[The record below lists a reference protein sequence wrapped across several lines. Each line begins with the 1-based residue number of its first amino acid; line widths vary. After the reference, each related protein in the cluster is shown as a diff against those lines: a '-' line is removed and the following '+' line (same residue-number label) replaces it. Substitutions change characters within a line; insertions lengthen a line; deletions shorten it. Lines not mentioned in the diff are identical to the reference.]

1 MRIGKAAPCRRLM
14 LAAVPMRHYRKRLTM
29 KLLRRSLVALC
40 TLATGFGAAA
50 QIAVS
55 VNDNKMVLDNGV
67 AKVVPNAP
75 PDTLALIDMKTMPP
89 RLLDEIEVPGSVV
102 GPPLSV
108 AVAPDES
115 IALVTSAVKVSPAE
129 PTKTVP
135 DNRMSVIDLTVRPP
149 RIIATLTTG
158 ASPAGVSINR
168 AGTLA
173 LVANRGDCTVSVFTI
188 AGKTVTSA
196 GTVALGG
203 APDCGASHVAISP
216 DGRRAL
222 VTRDNDHKISVLAI
236 DGTKVEP
243 TQRDMNA
250 GLRPYGI
257 DICVPGRIAVVANIG
272 AGQGDADTISV
283 IDMTA
288 APPRIVET
296 LSVGQTPEGIKC
308 SPDGTYVAVVVMN
321 GSNKAKESPFYNP
334 QGQLLLYMVAGKT
347 LQKFG
352 ELPIGNWSQ
361 GVAFA
366 PDGLT
371 VLVQNM
377 VQKDIQVFRI
387 DGMRLVDTGQR
398 IPLKGGGAAL
408 RTADKPR

>member
-1 MRIGKAAPCRRLM
+1 MNIAFASRAALSLAFCLKAT
-14 LAAVPMRHYRKRLTM
+14 AAL
-29 KLLRRSLVALC
+29 
-40 TLATGFGAAA
+40 A

-67 AKVVPNAP
+67 PKVVTNPQ
-75 PDTLALIDMKTMPP
+75 PDTVAIIDMKSMPP
-89 RLLDEIEVPGSVV
+89 RLLDEISVPASVV

-115 IALVTSAVKVSPAE
+115 LALVTSAVKVSPTD
-129 PTKTVP
+129 PSKTVP
-135 DNRMSVIDLTVRPP
+135 DNRLSVIDLTMRPP
-149 RIIATLTTG
+149 QVIATLSTG
-158 ASPAGVSINR
+158 ASPAGLSINR

-173 LVANRGDCTVSVFTI
+173 LVANRADCSVSVFSI
-188 AGKTVTSA
+188 AGKAVTPA
-196 GTVALGG
+196 GTVSLGG

-216 DGRRAL
+216 DGRTAL
-222 VTRDNDHKISVLAI
+222 VTRDNDHKISVLSI
-236 DGTKVEP
+236 DGSKVEY
-243 TQRDMNA
+243 TKRDMNP
-250 GLRPYGI
+250 GLRPYGL
-257 DICVPGRIAVVANIG
+257 DICVPGSIAVVANIG
-272 AGQGDADTISV
+272 VGQGDADTISV

-288 APPRIVET
+288 KPVRIIET
-296 LSVGQTPEGIKC
+296 LTVGQTPEGIKC
-308 SPDGTYVAVVVMN
+308 SPEGSYVAVVVMN
-321 GSNKAKESPFYNP
+321 GSNKPKESPFYNP
-334 QGQLLLYMVAGKT
+334 NGKLVMYMVAGKT

-352 ELPIGNWSQ
+352 EVPIGNWSQ

-377 VQKDIQVFRI
+377 VQKDIQVFRV

-398 IPLKGGGAAL
+398 IPLKGGGAAI

>member
-1 MRIGKAAPCRRLM
+1 MM
-14 LAAVPMRHYRKRLTM
+14 QHVLAEEPTM
-29 KLLRRSLVALC
+29 KSPCARQAALC
-40 TLATGFGAAA
+40 VAVCVMAGSANA

-67 AKVVPNAP
+67 PKVVANPP
-75 PDTLALIDMKTMPP
+75 PDTLAIIDMKSLPP
-89 RLLDEIEVPGSVV
+89 RLLDEIEVPASVD

-115 IALVTSAVKVSPAE
+115 LALVTSAMKISPSDPGE
-129 PTKTVP
+129 TVP
-135 DNRMSVIDLTVRPP
+135 DNRMSVIDLTLRPP
-149 RIIATLTTG
+149 RIIATLSTG

-173 LVANRGDCTVSVFTI
+173 LVANRAGCTVSVFSI
-188 AGKTVTSA
+188 AGKTVTPA
-196 GTVALGG
+196 GTVSLGG
-203 APDCGASHVAISP
+203 APDCSASHVAISP
-216 DGRRAL
+216 DARTAL

-236 DGTKVEP
+236 DGSKVEY
-243 TQRDMNA
+243 TQRDMNP

-257 DICVPGRIAVVANIG
+257 DICVPGSIAVVANSG
-272 AGQGDADTISV
+272 VGQGDADTISV

-288 APPRIVET
+288 KPVRIIET
-296 LSVGQTPEGIKC
+296 ISVGQSPEGIKC
-308 SPDGTYVAVVVMN
+308 APDGSYVAVVVIN
-321 GSNKAKESPFYNP
+321 GSNKPKESPFYNS
-334 QGQLLLYMVAGKT
+334 QGKLLLYMVAGKT

-398 IPLKGGGAAL
+398 IPLKGGGAAI

>member
-1 MRIGKAAPCRRLM
+1 
-14 LAAVPMRHYRKRLTM
+14 M
-29 KLLRRSLVALC
+29 KLRCRQPVVPWLL
-40 TLATGFGAAA
+40 LAPFGVAA

-67 AKVVPNAP
+67 AKVVANAA
-75 PDTLALIDMKTMPP
+75 PDTVAVIDMKTMPP

-115 IALVTSAVKVSPAE
+115 LALVTSAQKLSPTDA
-129 PTKTVP
+129 TKTVA
-135 DNRMSVIDLTVRPP
+135 DNRMSVIDLTQRPP
-149 RIIATLTTG
+149 RIVATLTTG
-158 ASPAGVSINR
+158 TSPAGVSINR

-173 LVANRGDCTVSVFTI
+173 LVANRGDCSVSVYTL
-188 AGKTVTSA
+188 AGRTVMPA
-196 GTVALGG
+196 GTVGLGG

-216 DGRRAL
+216 DGRSAL

-236 DGTKVEP
+236 DGAQVEYTK
-243 TQRDMNA
+243 RDMNP

-257 DICVPGRIAVVANIG
+257 DICVPGSIAVVANIG
-272 AGQGDADTISV
+272 VGQGDADTISV
-283 IDMTA
+283 IDMTLK
-288 APPRIVET
+288 PPRIIET
-296 LSVGQTPEGIKC
+296 LTVGQTPEGIKC
-308 SPDGTYVAVVVMN
+308 SPDGSYVAVVVMN
-321 GSNKAKESPFYNP
+321 GSNKAKESPFYNA
-334 QGQLLLYMVAGKT
+334 QGKLVLYMVAGKT

>member
-1 MRIGKAAPCRRLM
+1 MIIAIASR
-14 LAAVPMRHYRKRLTM
+14 T
-29 KLLRRSLVALC
+29 ALC
-40 TLATGFGAAA
+40 LALCLTTAAGMA

-67 AKVVPNAP
+67 PRVVANPQ
-75 PDTLALIDMKTMPP
+75 PDTVAIIDMKSMPP
-89 RLLDEIEVPGSVV
+89 RLLDEIEVPASVA

-115 IALVTSAVKVSPAE
+115 LALVTSAVKVL
-129 PTKTVP
+129 PTDPSKTVP
-135 DNRMSVIDLTVRPP
+135 DNRLSVIDLTMRPP
-149 RIIATLTTG
+149 RVIATLTTG

-173 LVANRGDCTVSVFTI
+173 LVANRADCTVSVFAL
-188 AGKTVTSA
+188 AGKTVTPA
-196 GTVALGG
+196 GTVSLGG

-216 DGRRAL
+216 DGRSAL
-222 VTRDNDHKISVLAI
+222 VTRDNDHKISVLSI
-236 DGTKVEP
+236 DGSKVEYAK
-243 TQRDMNA
+243 RDMNP

-257 DICVPGRIAVVANIG
+257 DICVPGSIAVVANIG
-272 AGQGDADTISV
+272 VGQGDADTISV

-288 APPRIVET
+288 KPVRIIET
-296 LSVGQTPEGIKC
+296 LTVGQTPEGIKC
-308 SPDGTYVAVVVMN
+308 SPDGSYVAVVVMN
-321 GSNKAKESPFYNP
+321 GSNKPKESPFYNP
-334 QGQLLLYMVAGKT
+334 SGKLVLYMLAGKT
-347 LQKFG
+347 LQRFG
-352 ELPIGNWSQ
+352 EVPIGNWSQ

-398 IPLKGGGAAL
+398 IPLKGGGAAI

>member
-1 MRIGKAAPCRRLM
+1 MKNAFLPRAALLLGALLP
-14 LAAVPMRHYRKRLTM
+14 LA
-29 KLLRRSLVALC
+29 S
-40 TLATGFGAAA
+40 AA

-67 AKVVPNAP
+67 PKVAANPQ
-75 PDTLALIDMKTMPP
+75 PDTVAIIDMKTMPP
-89 RLLDEIEVPGSVV
+89 RLIDEIEAPASVA

-108 AVAPDES
+108 AVAPDET
-115 IALVTSAVKVSPAE
+115 IALVTSAMKVSPTD
-129 PTKTVP
+129 PSKVVP
-135 DNRMSVIDLTVRPP
+135 DNRMSVIDLTQRPA
-149 RIIATLTTG
+149 RILATLPTG

-173 LVANRGDCTVSVFTI
+173 LVANRADCTVSVFTI
-188 AGKTVTSA
+188 AGKTVTPA
-196 GTVALGG
+196 GTVSLGG

-216 DGRRAL
+216 DGRSAL
-222 VTRDNDHKISVLAI
+222 VTRDNDHKISVLTI
-236 DGTKVEP
+236 DGAKVEY
-243 TQRDMNA
+243 TKRDMNP

-257 DICVPGRIAVVANIG
+257 DICTPGSIAVVANIG
-272 AGQGDADTISV
+272 VGQGDADTISV

-288 APPRIVET
+288 KPPRIIET
-296 LSVGQTPEGIKC
+296 LTVGQTPEGIKC

-321 GSNKAKESPFYNP
+321 GSNKPKESPFYGPN
-334 QGQLLLYMVAGKT
+334 GKLVLYMVTGKT

>member
-1 MRIGKAAPCRRLM
+1 MKNAFLPRAALLLGALLP
-14 LAAVPMRHYRKRLTM
+14 LA
-29 KLLRRSLVALC
+29 
-40 TLATGFGAAA
+40 AAA

-67 AKVVPNAP
+67 PKVAANPQ
-75 PDTLALIDMKTMPP
+75 PDTVAIIDMKTMPP
-89 RLLDEIEVPGSVV
+89 RLIDEIKAPASVA

-115 IALVTSAVKVSPAE
+115 IALVTSAMKVSPTD
-129 PTKTVP
+129 PTKVVP
-135 DNRMSVIDLTVRPP
+135 DNRMSVIDLTQRPA
-149 RIIATLTTG
+149 RILATLPTG
-158 ASPAGVSINR
+158 NSPAGVSINR

-173 LVANRGDCTVSVFTI
+173 LVANRADCTVSVFAI
-188 AGKTVTSA
+188 AGKTVTPA
-196 GTVALGG
+196 GTVSLGG

-216 DGRRAL
+216 DGRSAL
-222 VTRDNDHKISVLAI
+222 VTRDNDHKISALAI
-236 DGTKVEP
+236 DGMKVEY
-243 TQRDMNA
+243 TKRDMNP

-257 DICVPGRIAVVANIG
+257 DICVPGSIAVVANIG
-272 AGQGDADTISV
+272 VGQGDADTISV
-283 IDMTA
+283 VDMTA
-288 APPRIVET
+288 KPPRIIET
-296 LSVGQTPEGIKC
+296 LTVGQTPEGIKC
-308 SPDGTYVAVVVMN
+308 SPDGSYVAVVVMN
-321 GSNKAKESPFYNP
+321 GSNKPKESPFYGPN
-334 QGQLLLYMVAGKT
+334 GKLVLYMVTGKT

>member
-1 MRIGKAAPCRRLM
+1 
-14 LAAVPMRHYRKRLTM
+14 M
-29 KLLRRSLVALC
+29 KLRCRQPVVPWLL
-40 TLATGFGAAA
+40 LAPFGVAA

-67 AKVVPNAP
+67 AKVVANAA
-75 PDTLALIDMKTMPP
+75 PDTVAVIDMKTMPP

-115 IALVTSAVKVSPAE
+115 LALVTSAQKLSPTDA
-129 PTKTVP
+129 TKTVA
-135 DNRMSVIDLTVRPP
+135 DNRMSVIDLTQRPP
-149 RIIATLTTG
+149 RIVATLTTG

-173 LVANRGDCTVSVFTI
+173 LVANRGDCSVSVYTL
-188 AGKTVTSA
+188 AGRTVMPA
-196 GTVALGG
+196 GTVGLGG

-216 DGRRAL
+216 DGRSAL

-236 DGTKVEP
+236 DGAQVEYTK
-243 TQRDMNA
+243 RDMNP

-257 DICVPGRIAVVANIG
+257 DICVPGSIAVVANIG
-272 AGQGDADTISV
+272 VGQGDADTISV
-283 IDMTA
+283 IDMTLK
-288 APPRIVET
+288 PPRIIET
-296 LSVGQTPEGIKC
+296 LTVGQTPEGIKC
-308 SPDGTYVAVVVMN
+308 SPDGSYVAVVVMN
-321 GSNKAKESPFYNP
+321 GSNKAKESPFYNA
-334 QGQLLLYMVAGKT
+334 QGKLVLYMVAGKT

>member
-1 MRIGKAAPCRRLM
+1 MLPPRADIAALEPSMSLSFRAFVHAMLSAAPCM
-14 LAAVPMRHYRKRLTM
+14 APLA
-29 KLLRRSLVALC
+29 
-40 TLATGFGAAA
+40 AAA

-67 AKVVPNAP
+67 PKMVTNAA
-75 PDTLALIDMKTMPP
+75 PDTVAIIDMRTMPP
-89 RLLDEIEVPGSVV
+89 RLLDEIEAPGSVV

-115 IALVTSAVKVSPAE
+115 IALVTAAQKISPTD
-129 PTKTVP
+129 PTKAIA
-135 DNRMSVIDLTVRPP
+135 DNRMSVIDLTQRPP
-149 RIIATLTTG
+149 RVVATLGTG

-173 LVANRGDCTVSVFTI
+173 LVANRADCTVSVFTI
-188 AGKTVTSA
+188 AGKTVAPT
-196 GTVALGG
+196 GTVSLGG

-216 DGRRAL
+216 DGRSAL
-222 VTRDNDHKISVLAI
+222 VTRDNDHKISELAI
-236 DGTKVEP
+236 DGTKVEY
-243 TQRDMNA
+243 TRRDMNP

-257 DICVPGRIAVVANIG
+257 DICVPGTIAVVANLG

-288 APPRIVET
+288 RPVRIIDT
-296 LSVGQTPEGIKC
+296 LTVGQTPEGILC
-308 SPDGTYVAVVVMN
+308 SPDGSYVAVVVMN
-321 GSNKAKESPFYNP
+321 GSDKPRESPFYSE
-334 QGQLLLYMVAGKT
+334 QGKLVLYMVAGKT

-352 ELPIGNWSQ
+352 EVPVGSWPQ

-377 VQKDIQVFRI
+377 VQKNIQVFRI

-398 IPLKGGGAAL
+398 IPLRGGGAAL
-408 RTADKPR
+408 RTADKAR